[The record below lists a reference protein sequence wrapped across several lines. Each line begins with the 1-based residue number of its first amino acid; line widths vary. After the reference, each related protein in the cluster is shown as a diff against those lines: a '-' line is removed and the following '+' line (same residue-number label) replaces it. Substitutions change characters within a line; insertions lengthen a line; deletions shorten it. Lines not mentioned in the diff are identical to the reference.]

1 MKVAET
7 RFRAAASAAFPCCGL
22 TLLLLVL
29 GIFANDHHM
38 TLALDDLALFAH
50 GLNGRSHFHLDC
62 LLTAVGQDLLRQVIR
77 PLVRS

>member
-1 MKVAET
+1 MSST
-7 RFRAAASAAFPCCGL
+7 RGSRSARPDNGVLA
-22 TLLLLVL
+22 LLLLVL
-29 GIFANDHHM
+29 GILANDHHA
-38 TLALDDLALFAH
+38 TLTANDLALFAH